1 MFKGGT
7 PKNRDDSP
15 VNSISRQRAHVN
27 PRGEKKVT
35 IIPKWDKEPFWK
47 RALLRIQMF
56 IATRS
61 PY

>member
-1 MFKGGT
+1 MFGSGA
-7 PKNRDDSP
+7 PRDTDDHPIS
-15 VNSISRQRAHVN
+15 SISRQRAQVN

-35 IIPKWDKEPFWK
+35 VIPKWDKESLWK